1 MTTPSLAQTY
11 NASKGMGT
19 ATPIDAE
26 LQIAHAENH
35 RLQELNRQ
43 LESKLV
49 VRNLALRQVLSL
61 LDHEVRHR
69 TNLSEAVKNIRTL
82 LEGDK

>member
-1 MTTPSLAQTY
+1 MPTSSLNQTY
-11 NASKGMGT
+11 SPTLHANSPLT
-19 ATPIDAE
+19 AE

-82 LEGDK
+82 LETE

>member
-1 MTTPSLAQTY
+1 MPTSSLSHAYTSDPFRQ
-11 NASKGMGT
+11 S
-19 ATPIDAE
+19 PLDAE
-26 LQIAHAENH
+26 LAIVKADATHL
-35 RLQELNRQ
+35 RELNRE

-61 LDHEVRHR
+61 LENEVRHR

-82 LEGDK
+82 LETE